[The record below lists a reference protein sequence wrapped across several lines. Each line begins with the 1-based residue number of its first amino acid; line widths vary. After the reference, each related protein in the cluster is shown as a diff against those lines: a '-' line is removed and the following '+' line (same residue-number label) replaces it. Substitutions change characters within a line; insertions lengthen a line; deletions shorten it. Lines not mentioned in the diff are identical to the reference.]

1 MRWLSRSHLLVPDD
15 WLSDLALCTACN
27 SKRRPPEGPRRVHTE
42 SLRDCLKIAVVLST
56 IWPCTRPHLLRR
68 CGYEERPPT
77 HRSAIS
83 LAERVAW
90 TVTDNGGGN
99 TNSQTTPKDT
109 PLILVGKVPQRQMY
123 RMFEERHRVTVR
135 IGSGDHIR
143 WQHRPLRLQRCL

>member
-15 WLSDLALCTACN
+15 WLSDLALCTTCN

-42 SLRDCLKIAVVLST
+42 SLRGCLKIAVVLST

-90 TVTDNGGGN
+90 TVTDKGGGN

-109 PLILVGKVPQRQMY
+109 PLILVGKAPQRQMY

-135 IGSGDHIR
+135 IGSGDHIP
-143 WQHRPLRLQRCL
+143 WQHRPLRLHRCL